1 MINAY
6 IISPEN
12 DPELELNS
20 DEQVKSD
27 IQVFQRRFADL
38 VVKTVI
44 DLQTKQKA
52 TEFVAKFVTSIR
64 FGLTQ
69 PFKGQYV
76 EYMKKNAKR
85 LKELGDIDEVM
96 AELVELWTFVD
107 YHLVEYI
114 INQFGSEELNK
125 EMKTFTAE
133 LKVFR
138 SNTTVSKFAKYW
150 PEKKLYPPE
159 YREMDIKIDVDP
171 NCWTLEDL
179 ENARKEMCTKLDE
192 KNPHPYPSRFAIL
205 VSEVKEGCVVVALA
219 VPREFLSTI
228 IRCELNESLITE
240 PKVLSIKID
249 GVVLDKMV

>member
-1 MINAY
+1 M
-6 IISPEN
+6 
-12 DPELELNS
+12 NS

-27 IQVFQRRFADL
+27 IKVFQRRFADL
-38 VVKTVI
+38 VVKIVI
-44 DLQTKQKA
+44 DLQTQQKG
-52 TEFVAKFVTSIR
+52 TEFVANFVTRIR

-69 PFKGQYV
+69 PLKGQYD
-76 EYMKKNAKR
+76 EYMKSNAKR

-96 AELVELWTFVD
+96 AELVKLWTFVD

-114 INQFGSEELNK
+114 INRFGSEELNK
-125 EMKTFTAE
+125 EMNTFTAE

-138 SNTTVSKFAKYW
+138 SNTTVSKFAKYC
-150 PEKKLYPPE
+150 EKKLYPPE

-171 NCWTLEDL
+171 NRWTLEDL
-179 ENARKEMCTKLDE
+179 ENARMEMCTKLD
-192 KNPHPYPSRFAIL
+192 KTNPHPYPSLFAIL
-205 VSEVKEGCVVVALA
+205 VSEVKEGCVVVVWA
-219 VPREFLSTI
+219 VPRECLSAI